1 MLKAVFYDRVFK
13 GLREDMGETY
23 SPSTGLNI
31 SETYPDDGYIITM
44 SSGVMRKKEAVRSA
58 IARIADDLGKG
69 NITQEELDRARNP
82 ILNSMDRAQRD
93 NGYWTSLLK
102 DSQARPERLNQ
113 QRESIPDVKAI
124 TVEEVNKLAK
134 DIFGKGEHLN
144 LNILPDH
151 PAAETPPAEKQADKA
166 DFSPSR
172 RLSGGFLRSHH
183 RRKDCQQ
190 RLRQKWICHHHFRRK
205 QLQCR
210 PGRP

>member
-1 MLKAVFYDRVFK
+1 
-13 GLREDMGETY
+13 
-23 SPSTGLNI
+23 
-31 SETYPDDGYIITM
+31 
-44 SSGVMRKKEAVRSA
+44 MRNKEAVRSA

-102 DSQARPERLNQ
+102 DSQAKPERLNQ

-124 TVEEVNKLAK
+124 TVKEVNKLAK

-151 PAAETPPAEKQADKA
+151 PAAETPPAEKQADQSRL
-166 DFSPSR
+166 SPGR
-172 RLSGGFLRSHH
+172 RLPGGFLRSRH
-183 RRKDCQQ
+183 RREDGKK
-190 RLRQKWICHHHFRRK
+190 RLRQKWICHHHFRRNSFNAG
-205 QLQCR
+205 LE
-210 PGRP
+210 GRGGQTG